1 MTQEIPLVFC
11 FDGNFTNYAAVA
23 TFSAFTNS
31 KSKLKVHW
39 IIPSE
44 AENAT
49 IPVKELLIKWGLDIT
64 IHVASDQHF
73 NGWKEQGHIKKA
85 AYIRL
90 LIPEII
96 SAPKVIYLDCDLIV
110 QADIVELFE
119 LEIGASVVAGAHDA
133 IGEKYTLMPQISGD
147 KYINSGVM
155 VLNLESLRK
164 NRFLETCTEIY
175 NKFLAEVTFS
185 DQCIINKYSEGQ
197 KTLIDPCWNYYF
209 FIYDNLEVS
218 PSNEPAEFQKAKI
231 LHFTGHIKPWSVN
244 CPAHLGDR
252 WWEYAN
258 RLNLPN
264 LERKPYDNFM
274 GKKIKRGIRR
284 RIMDSVYKRILKIGQ
299 VAKRLYR
306 E

>member
-1 MTQEIPLVFC
+1 MTQEIPLVLC
-11 FDGNFTNYAAVA
+11 FDGNFTNYAGVA

-44 AENAT
+44 VENAT
-49 IPVKELLIKWGLDIT
+49 IPVKELLIKRGLDIT

-73 NGWKEQGHIKKA
+73 DGWKEQGHIKKA
-85 AYIRL
+85 SYIRL

-119 LEIGASVVAGAHDA
+119 LEIGASVVAGAYDA
-133 IGEKYTLMPQISGD
+133 IGEKYTLMPQIKGD
-147 KYINSGVM
+147 KYINAGVM

-175 NKFLAEVTFS
+175 NKFQAEVTFC

-197 KTLIDPCWNYYF
+197 KTLIDPSWNYYF

-252 WWEYAN
+252 WWKYADL
-258 RLNLPN
+258 LNLPH
-264 LERKPYDNFM
+264 LERKPYDSLAVS
-274 GKKIKRGIRR
+274 KSKRGLGRR
-284 RIMDSVYKRILKIGQ
+284 LTDSINKRILKIKQ
-299 VAKRLYR
+299 VVKRIYER
-306 E
+306 